1 MREIWFRGKRID
13 NSEWIY
19 GAYIQ
24 IENKHY
30 ICSVADVS
38 FGDNGNRIRVGCWHK
53 VLAKTLG
60 QYTGLK
66 DKNGTKIFE
75 GDIVKGNFYAE
86 ICVVVWSDKRCGFY
100 LQPISKLG
108 RASYDPYYKL
118 NSAKL
123 EIIGNI
129 FDNGELLNE
138 D

>member
-1 MREIWFRGKRID
+1 MREIEFRAKKLAENDWVYGDLVKNNELDYLIF
-13 NSEWIY
+13 NSQASY
-19 GAYIQ
+19 Y
-24 IENKHY
+24 
-30 ICSVADVS
+30 DT
-38 FGDNGNRIRVGCWHK
+38 FL
-53 VLAKTLG
+53 VLKETIG
-60 QYTGLK
+60 QYTGVK
-66 DKNGTKIFE
+66 DKNGKKIFE
-75 GDIVKGNFYAE
+75 GDIVKGKFPYAE